1 MRNSTTIRRRVA
13 GYAKRKPKKA
23 PAPSPPP
30 ANASA
35 TATFPSFPH
44 ARPPL
49 RTGYAAGSNGTP
61 AWRTYG
67 VPLVLLAALS
77 ASIAYVAQL
86 APTSGT
92 NTTTG
97 SSGLSNSAVQ
107 DYRGKRSSSE
117 EIPTGISRRP
127 LPTEQSFV
135 ATPYRHPTQSTG
147 SAARTNEGIFHSTA
161 TGRCLV
167 SATTPEEIAAMVD
180 RCLRRPN

>member
-13 GYAKRKPKKA
+13 GYAKRKTKKA
-23 PAPSPPP
+23 PAPPPT
-30 ANASA
+30 NASA

-49 RTGYAAGSNGTP
+49 RSGYEAGNNGAP

-77 ASIAYVAQL
+77 ALIAYIAQL
-86 APTSGT
+86 APTSST

-127 LPTEQSFV
+127 LPTDQSFV
-135 ATPYRHPTQSTG
+135 ATPYRHPTQSTD
-147 SAARTNEGIFHSTA
+147 SAARTDEGIFHSTA
-161 TGRCLV
+161 TGRCLIG
-167 SATTPEEIAAMVD
+167 ATTPEEIAAMVD